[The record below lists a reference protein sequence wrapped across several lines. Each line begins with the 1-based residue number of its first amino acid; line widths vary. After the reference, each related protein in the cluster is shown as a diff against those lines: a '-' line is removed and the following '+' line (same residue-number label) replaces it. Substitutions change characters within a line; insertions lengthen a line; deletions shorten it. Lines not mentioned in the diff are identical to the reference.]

1 MNKVRENT
9 SVVSGFRGV
18 DVPSDDFLTN
28 CIHCGYC
35 LPHCPTYA
43 LTLREKSSPR
53 GRIRLM
59 KSIAEG
65 EMEITQGFI
74 EEMYFCLDCQACE
87 TACPAGVKY
96 GALVEASRSQIE
108 QQHLL
113 SWHERFLKW
122 LLLRWVFTS
131 NRRIKAIARLLRFY
145 QMSGIE
151 AFIRATKLL
160 RVISPKLEKVQ
171 PLSPKISR
179 QFSDDRFAE
188 IVTSRGER
196 KYRVGFLTGC
206 LMNVMYADVNDDTI
220 QVLLENNCEVVIPHG
235 QDCCGSLHAHNG
247 LMDTARSLARKM
259 VDSFDCYRL
268 DAIVMN
274 SAGCSAFMK
283 EYGHVLSDDKEYAER
298 ASRLAKKVMDLSEFL
313 VTIDFKH
320 PTNEIKKRVAH
331 HEACHLVHSQKVS
344 QQPKQVLERIPGL
357 ELAELNEATWC
368 CGSAGIYNI
377 IRYEDSMKLLERKM
391 ENLKRTNAEMVVMG
405 NPGCLAQIN
414 YGVQREKL
422 NIEVV
427 HLATLLRRAYGV

>member
-1 MNKVRENT
+1 MSASRENT
-9 SVVSGFRGV
+9 SRVSGFHGV
-18 DVPSDDFLTN
+18 DIPSDDFFTN

-35 LPHCPTYA
+35 LPHCPTYV
-43 LTLREKSSPR
+43 LTLSEKSSPR

-65 EMEITQGFI
+65 EMEITPGFV

-96 GALVEASRSQIE
+96 GALVEASRTQIE

-113 SWHERFLKW
+113 SWYERLLKS
-122 LLLRWVFTS
+122 LLLRRVFTS
-131 NRRIKAIARLLRFY
+131 NRRVKVVARLLRFY
-145 QMSGIE
+145 QRSGIE
-151 AFIRATKLL
+151 PFVRATRLL
-160 RVISPKLEKVQ
+160 QFVSPKLEKVQ
-171 PLSPKISR
+171 RLSPRISR
-179 QFSDDRFAE
+179 QFSDESFAE
-188 IVTSRGER
+188 IIPSRGPR

-259 VDSFDCYRL
+259 VDSFDSYRL

-283 EYGHVLSDDKEYAER
+283 EYGHVLADDKEYAER
-298 ASRLAKKVMDLSEFL
+298 AARLAKKVMDLSEFL
-313 VTIDFKH
+313 VAIDFKR
-320 PTNEIKKRVAH
+320 PTTETKKRVAH
-331 HEACHLVHSQKVS
+331 HEACHLVHTQKVS
-344 QQPKQVLERIPGL
+344 QQPKQVLEAIPGL

-377 IRYEDSMKLLERKM
+377 IRYDDSMKLLERKM
-391 ENLKRTNAEMVVMG
+391 ENLKRTNAEIVVMG

-414 YGVQREKL
+414 YGVQRERL
-422 NIEVV
+422 DIEVV